1 MNPLVISAHRGCY
14 DVVWTKRS
22 SLIGSLT
29 LSSHFSGCSR
39 SGPEADQSLP
49 QLGRIVSVGAPVHTH
64 FWLPAAEED
73 EDQSGFTPSSVEDA
87 SPGL

>member
-1 MNPLVISAHRGCY
+1 
-14 DVVWTKRS
+14 
-22 SLIGSLT
+22 
-29 LSSHFSGCSR
+29 
-39 SGPEADQSLP
+39 
-49 QLGRIVSVGAPVHTH
+49 VHTH